1 MLKLYLLEIRNR
13 IGLIILSWLLVFFV
27 CYWYK
32 ETLLFLFVKPFI
44 RLYSGAAYTSYF
56 IATNLTEIFSS
67 YMLISFFIVNQLV
80 LFFAISQALFFFFA
94 GFI

>member
-32 ETLLFLFVKPFI
+32 ETLLFLF
-44 RLYSGAAYTSYF
+44 
-56 IATNLTEIFSS
+56 
-67 YMLISFFIVNQLV
+67 FIVQL
-80 LFFAISQALFFFFA
+80 FALCW
-94 GFI
+94 GLC